1 MTEGVATAQVL
12 ISGEESGNSVK
23 AIGLGALICGLV
35 SLCETMGVFDHHTG
49 EGWFYKNI
57 YPNSLVILPPS
68 ANLNGRWDESEL
80 GTTTAGPFSVGNVSG
95 TYFGRT
101 RYICVDM
108 ILVGG
113 AWSLI
118 LIRKAMVTTVR
129 AG

>member
-1 MTEGVATAQVL
+1 LTEGVATAQVL

-49 EGWFYKNI
+49 EGWFYKRIGHNNCWAIFCRECFRNI
-57 YPNSLVILPPS
+57 LWS
-68 ANLNGRWDESEL
+68 
-80 GTTTAGPFSVGNVSG
+80 
-95 TYFGRT
+95 T